1 MCSEKRVKIA
11 ALVIFGTQLL
21 SLIFQGSAHAAEP
34 ETWKQ
39 SRAAAGRVILVFSN
53 LCGLALSIVAL
64 VYAFC
69 IKRFNHKAFA
79 ITSLALA
86 LIQFYFLILA
96 GVMIGF
102 CSQSDLPV
110 PVTLIVISWLIIN
123 VLLAFIALLYI
134 TSRDLLK
141 KYRSKNKKEESE
153 VIEKKDSDAL
163 LERKRKH
170 HVRKNEDGQNS
181 E

>member
-1 MCSEKRVKIA
+1 
-11 ALVIFGTQLL
+11 
-21 SLIFQGSAHAAEP
+21 
-34 ETWKQ
+34 
-39 SRAAAGRVILVFSN
+39 
-53 LCGLALSIVAL
+53 
-64 VYAFC
+64 
-69 IKRFNHKAFA
+69 
-79 ITSLALA
+79 
-86 LIQFYFLILA
+86 
-96 GVMIGF
+96 MIGF

-181 E
+181 EWNSN